1 MAKIDHVLNGAMLI
15 VIAVSIITLGHVVG
29 RLDGFFFP
37 VARVTHFEIVG
48 EVEGDA
54 LVAGRFD
61 KLRDCDFVRSEWYKF
76 GHIYIDFERVDEVK
90 QTARGN
96 NIPWGV
102 LRMDASPA
110 TIKTGIRA
118 LNLSRC
124 SFLGIPL
131 PWLTVTVAYDG
142 IPAPLEN
149 LPAVKGDR
157 PSG

>member
-1 MAKIDHVLNGAMLI
+1 LAKIDHVLNGATLI
-15 VIAVSIITLGHVVG
+15 VIAVSIITIGHVVG

-37 VARVTHFEIVG
+37 VSRVTLFEIVG
-48 EVEGDA
+48 EVENDA

-61 KLRDCDFVRSEWYKF
+61 KLRDCDFVRSEWYKE
-76 GHIYIDFERVDEVK
+76 GHIYLDFERVDEVRERP
-90 QTARGN
+90 RGDN
-96 NIPWGV
+96 HPWGV

-124 SFLGIPL
+124 SIFGIPL